1 MFHGLISGR
10 AGVAARAALFVCL
23 LCSGERLGAQPY
35 PAAASGDEGIALVPG
50 PALPAPLP
58 PVSAFRNR
66 ALLLCWHTFIGVSS
80 VSTDFPVSELASQV
94 DAISALGYRFV
105 DLQDALSGR
114 LEGALN
120 VVATIDDGHRT
131 VPLAMEK
138 VFLPRGIRP
147 ALFVYPAIIGTTSF
161 AMGDAAVQ
169 RLEGEGCWIG
179 AHGYHHLYV
188 TEELYKSDRA
198 DFDKEIYKAKIKTE
212 ELSGL
217 PALAFA
223 YPFGAFS
230 PVTKAELERAG
241 YAFGICAFGEVQD
254 GFVYADSGLNDEYE
268 LPRLVVT
275 RENWPSIL
283 ALLKRNAQ
291 AQGVENRE

>member
-1 MFHGLISGR
+1 M
-10 AGVAARAALFVCL
+10 
-23 LCSGERLGAQPY
+23 
-35 PAAASGDEGIALVPG
+35 
-50 PALPAPLP
+50 
-58 PVSAFRNR
+58 
-66 ALLLCWHTFIGVSS
+66 
-80 VSTDFPVSELASQV
+80 
-94 DAISALGYRFV
+94 DAIRALGYRFV
-105 DLQDALSGR
+105 DLEDALSGR

-138 VFLPRGIRP
+138 VFLPRGVRP
-147 ALFVYPAIIGTTSF
+147 TLFIYPAIIGTTSF

-198 DFDKEIYKAKIKTE
+198 DFDKEIYKAKSKTE

-217 PALAFA
+217 PVLAYA

-230 PVTKAELERAG
+230 PVTKAELDRAG
-241 YAFGICAFGEVQD
+241 YAFGLCAFGEVQP
-254 GFVYADSGLNDEYE
+254 GFVYGDAGLNDEYE

-275 RENWPSIL
+275 KENWPSIL
-283 ALLKRNAQ
+283 ALLERNAG
-291 AQGVENRE
+291 AMGRPMGAEGLR

>member
-1 MFHGLISGR
+1 MSARRR
-10 AGVAARAALFVCL
+10 AWACAALFFSFISPVKL
-23 LCSGERLGAQPY
+23 LEAQPY
-35 PAAASGDEGIALVPG
+35 PNARSGAEGVSLVVG
-50 PALPAPLP
+50 PASPAPLS
-58 PVSAFRNR
+58 PVSAFGDR
-66 ALLLCWHTFIGVSS
+66 AIVLCWHTFIGVSS
-80 VSTDFPVSELASQV
+80 VATDFPVSTLASQV
-94 DAISALGYRFV
+94 DAIRALGYRFV
-105 DLQDALSGR
+105 DLEDALSGR

-147 ALFVYPAIIGTTSF
+147 TLFIYPAIIGTTSF

-198 DFDKEIYKAKIKTE
+198 DFDKEIYKAKAKTE
-212 ELSGL
+212 ELSRL
-217 PALAFA
+217 PVLAYA

-241 YAFGICAFGEVQD
+241 YAFGLCAFGEVQN
-254 GFVYADSGLNDEYE
+254 GFVYADAGLNDEFE

-275 RENWPSIL
+275 KENWPSIL
-283 ALLKRNAQ
+283 ALLERNARGPGRPTS
-291 AQGVENRE
+291 AQDLR